1 MSQIPPGR
9 ESRTADESLPPVEPP
24 SAGFILQLFVV
35 PAVMVIIIVL
45 VWLMFNWLAHMGSD
59 PQDYVAALRRGNV
72 ARWQAAVNLA
82 NAMRSNAK
90 LKQDTALADQLAKLL
105 ESELQTAGEPST
117 NDIQTRAYLCK
128 ALGEFETPVGLPV
141 LLKAA
146 GAKSDVQVRRA
157 AIESIALLAANVG
170 RREPLTD
177 SQLVPVL
184 LAAASDEESGIREVA
199 AYTLGVLG
207 GPEAIPRL
215 HALVNDAAPNVR
227 FNAATG
233 LARWGDPAAIGVLV
247 EMLNPDDAA
256 GIAGE
261 TDDAAKD
268 FKRKSILMNALRAT
282 TQLATSNP
290 TADLKPLEIAVSKL
304 VDSTASEKIRIAA
317 RDEVLAGL
325 KKRTAT
331 PQ

>member
-1 MSQIPPGR
+1 MSQIPPGG
-9 ESRTADESLPPVEPP
+9 EGRTADQSLPPVEPP

-82 NAMRSNAK
+82 NAMRSNPK
-90 LKQDTALADQLAKLL
+90 LKQDAALADQLAKLL
-105 ESELQTAGEPST
+105 DGELQTEGEPSK
-117 NDIQTRAYLCK
+117 NDIQTQAYLCK
-128 ALGEFETPVGLPV
+128 ALGEFQTPVGLPV

-146 GAKSDVQVRRA
+146 DPKSDIQVRRA
-157 AIESIALLAANVG
+157 AIESIAILAANVG
-170 RREPLTD
+170 RQEPLSD
-177 SQLVPVL
+177 PQLFPVL

-207 GPEAIPRL
+207 GPEATPRL
-215 HALVNDAAPNVR
+215 QALVNDAAPNVR

-233 LARWGDPAAIGVLV
+233 LARWGDTAAIGVLV
-247 EMLNPDDAA
+247 EMLNPDETA

-261 TDDAAKD
+261 TDADSKE
-268 FKRKSILMNALRAT
+268 FKRQSILTNALRAT
-282 TQLATSNP
+282 TQLATANP
-290 TADLKPLEIAVSKL
+290 TADLKPLEEAVAKL
-304 VDSTASEKIRIAA
+304 VDSSAPEKIRIAA

-325 KKRTAT
+325 KRRTTTT
-331 PQ
+331 P